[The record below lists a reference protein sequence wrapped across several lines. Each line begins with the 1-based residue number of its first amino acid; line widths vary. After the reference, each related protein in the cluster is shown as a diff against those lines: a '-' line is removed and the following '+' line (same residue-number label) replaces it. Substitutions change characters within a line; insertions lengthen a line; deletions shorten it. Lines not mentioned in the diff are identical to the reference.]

1 MTIAELIERVRRYE
15 PAADAQRLTRVY
27 ELAVAAHQG
36 QRRASGE
43 SYVEHPLAVAGILA
57 DLEVDHQ
64 TIAAALLH
72 DVVEDTS
79 VTSEQVTAQFGDEV
93 ARLVDGVTKLT
104 RIPYQSKED
113 AQVENLRKMFLAMAK
128 DIRVIIIKLA
138 DRLHNMRTLASLPPP
153 KQQAIARE
161 TLDIY
166 APIAHRLGIWKIK
179 WEIEDECLRY
189 LDPSSYHDIVERVAK
204 TRREREADV
213 EKAIAR
219 LRDEFKE
226 LKINAEIQGRPKHF
240 YSIYSKISK
249 GRDFSTI
256 YDLTAIRII
265 VDTVKDCYAALGAVH
280 AMWTPLP
287 GRFKDYIAMPKPN
300 MYQSLHT
307 TVVGPSGDPLEIQI
321 RTWEMH
327 RTSEYGIAA
336 HWRYKEG
343 GKADQYENKLSWLRA
358 LLEWQKDMRDSR
370 VFMENLK
377 LDLFDSQVFVFSPRG
392 DVYSVPAGGTPLDF
406 AYQVHTDVGNHCVG
420 AKINGRIV
428 PLDYAMQNG
437 DICEILVNKS
447 SGRPSLDWLSIVKTS
462 SAKHKIKQ
470 WFRKERREEN
480 VLAGQEALEQELAR
494 AGVRTD
500 VARGALLERIASRL
514 NYATPTDLY
523 AAIGFG
529 DASAQAVANRVRDEV
544 KHDNVVDLTKIG
556 RKPALRKSPRRTS
569 GVRIAGVDDVL
580 VRLSK
585 CCSPV
590 PGRSDHRVR
599 HDRPRRERP
608 SRRLPQRGLH
618 ERDPRADSPGAVGRR
633 RRPYALRRHRSR
645 GRRPFAAAPRH
656 HGGLC
661 RAQDAGQLG
670 ERAGAQRRRSGR
682 ELDGADSRPRSSAQ
696 AAHQD
701 RNAQERPPRLSRYE
715 ARAHGALGGVSN
727 AHFVVPAIAAFAAG
741 AMNSVAGGG
750 SFLSFPALLFA
761 GVPADFGQRN
771 EQCGDVG
778 RHHRERARLP
788 RRSHRASGAFAA
800 GGLRERRRFADR
812 RVRCFSSRRRHSSNA

>member
-1 MTIAELIERVRRYE
+1 MTIAELIAAVQAYDPSMDGEWLRRAYE
-15 PAADAQRLTRVY
+15 VADR
-27 ELAVAAHQG
+27 AHEG

-43 SYVEHPLAVAGILA
+43 SYIEHPLAVAGILA

-79 VTSEQVTAQFGDEV
+79 ITSEQVTEQFGDEV

-138 DRLHNMRTLASLPPP
+138 DRLHNMRTLSSLPPA

-189 LDPSSYHDIVERVAK
+189 LDPTSFHDIVERVAK

-213 EKAIAR
+213 EQAMAR
-219 LRDEFKE
+219 LRNEFKE
-226 LKINAEIQGRPKHF
+226 LKVNAEIHGRPKHF
-240 YSIYSKISK
+240 YSIYSKIKK

-280 AMWTPLP
+280 SMWTPLP

-307 TVVGPSGDPLEIQI
+307 TVVGPTGEPLEIQI

-343 GKADQYENKLSWLRA
+343 GKADQFENKLSWLRA

-392 DVYSVPAGGTPLDF
+392 DVFSMPAGGTPLDF
-406 AYQVHTDVGNHCVG
+406 AYSVHTDVGNHCIG
-420 AKINGRIV
+420 AKVNGRIV
-428 PLDYAMQNG
+428 PLDSQLNNG

-447 SGRPSLDWLSIVKTS
+447 SAHPSLDWLSIVKTS

-480 VLAGQEALEQELAR
+480 VLAGQESLEHELAR
-494 AGVRTD
+494 AQVRPD
-500 VARGALLERIASRL
+500 VARGELIERIAKRL
-514 NYATPTDLY
+514 NFATPTDLF

-529 DASAQAVANRVRDEV
+529 DQSAQAVANRIRDEV
-544 KHDNVVDLTKIG
+544 KSDNVVDLTKI
-556 RKPALRKSPRRTS
+556 RKPAVRRSARKSS

-590 PGRSDHRVR
+590 PGDPIIGYVTIG
-599 HDRPRRERP
+599 
-608 SRRLPQRGLH
+608 RGVSVH
-618 ERDPRADSPGAVGRR
+618 RADCPNVAYMSATP
-633 RRPYALRRHRSR
+633 
-645 GRRPFAAAPRH
+645 
-656 HGGLC
+656 
-661 RAQDAGQLG
+661 
-670 ERAGAQRRRSGR
+670 ERI
-682 ELDGADSRPRSSAQ
+682 LQ
-696 AAHQD
+696 AAWTATQD
-701 RNAQERPPRLSRYE
+701 MTHAVDIEVEAEDRTQLLQDIMAVFAELKTTVSSVT
-715 ARAHGALGGVSN
+715 ARARRDGTAVTSLTVQIRDLDH
-727 AHFVVPAIAAFAAG
+727 
-741 AMNSVAGGG
+741 
-750 SFLSFPALLFA
+750 LSKIL
-761 GVPADFGQRN
+761 N
-771 EQCGDVG
+771 
-778 RHHRERARLP
+778 
-788 RRSHRASGAFAA
+788 
-800 GGLRERRRFADR
+800 
-812 RVRCFSSRRRHSSNA
+812 

>member
-1 MTIAELIERVRRYE
+1 M
-15 PAADAQRLTRVY
+15 
-27 ELAVAAHQG
+27 
-36 QRRASGE
+36 
-43 SYVEHPLAVAGILA
+43 
-57 DLEVDHQ
+57 DHQ

-79 VTSEQVTAQFGDEV
+79 ITSEQVSAQFGDEV
-93 ARLVDGVTKLT
+93 ARLVEGVTKLT

-138 DRLHNMRTLASLPPP
+138 DRLHNMRTLASLPPA

-189 LDPSSYHDIVERVAK
+189 LDQSSYAEIVERVAK

-240 YSIYSKISK
+240 YSIYSKIST

-343 GKADQYENKLSWLRA
+343 GKADQFENKLSWLRA

-392 DVYSVPAGGTPLDF
+392 DVYSIAAGGTPLDF

-420 AKINGRIV
+420 AKVNGRIV

-480 VLAGQEALEQELAR
+480 VLAGEEALEQELAR
-494 AGVRTD
+494 AGLRTD
-500 VARGALLERIASRL
+500 VARGAFTRTHRRALELCDARPISTLQSGSATRRRKPSPIACARSSSTTTSSILRR
-514 NYATPTDLY
+514 
-523 AAIGFG
+523 
-529 DASAQAVANRVRDEV
+529 SVAN
-544 KHDNVVDLTKIG
+544 
-556 RKPALRKSPRRTS
+556 P
-569 GVRIAGVDDVL
+569 
-580 VRLSK
+580 
-585 CCSPV
+585 
-590 PGRSDHRVR
+590 
-599 HDRPRRERP
+599 
-608 SRRLPQRGLH
+608 
-618 ERDPRADSPGAVGRR
+618 
-633 RRPYALRRHRSR
+633 
-645 GRRPFAAAPRH
+645 
-656 HGGLC
+656 C
-661 RAQDAGQLG
+661 RA
-670 ERAGAQRRRSGR
+670 R
-682 ELDGADSRPRSSAQ
+682 
-696 AAHQD
+696 
-701 RNAQERPPRLSRYE
+701 
-715 ARAHGALGGVSN
+715 ARA
-727 AHFVVPAIAAFAAG
+727 VPAAFASPA
-741 AMNSVAGGG
+741 STTSWCG
-750 SFLSFPALLFA
+750 SQSAA
-761 GVPADFGQRN
+761 
-771 EQCGDVG
+771 
-778 RHHRERARLP
+778 
-788 RRSHRASGAFAA
+788 RRSRATRSSVTSRSAA
-800 GGLRERRRFADR
+800 A
-812 RVRCFSSRRRHSSNA
+812 

>member
-1 MTIAELIERVRRYE
+1 MTIAELIERVRSYD
-15 PAADAQRLTRVY
+15 PSADAEWLRRVY
-27 ELAVAAHQG
+27 EHAVAAHQG

-57 DLEVDHQ
+57 ELEMDHQ

-79 VTSEQVTAQFGDEV
+79 ITSEQVTEQFGEEV
-93 ARLVDGVTKLT
+93 SRLVEGVTKLT

-138 DRLHNMRTLASLPPP
+138 DRLHNMRTLASLPAQ

-161 TLDIY
+161 TVDIY

-189 LDPSSYHDIVERVAK
+189 LDPASYHDIVDRVAK

-213 EKAIAR
+213 EKAIGR

-240 YSIYSKISK
+240 YSIYSKIST

-265 VDTVKDCYAALGAVH
+265 VDSVKDCYAALGAVH

-343 GKADQYENKLSWLRA
+343 GKADQFENKLSWLRA

-392 DVYSVPAGGTPLDF
+392 DVYSIPAGGTPLDF

-420 AKINGRIV
+420 AKTNGRIV

-447 SGRPSLDWLSIVKTS
+447 SGRPSLDWLSLVKTS

-494 AGVRTD
+494 AGLRTD

-529 DASAQAVANRVRDEV
+529 DASAQAVVNRLRDEI

-556 RKPALRKSPRRTS
+556 RKPSPRKSTRRSS

-590 PGRSDHRVR
+590 PGDPIIGYVTIGRGVSVHRADCPNVAYMNATPERILQAQWVGDAGLTHGVDIEVEADDRTQLLGDIMAVFAALKTQVSSVNARVR
-599 HDRPRRERP
+599 RDGVAVASLTVQIRDLDHLHKLLTKLEALKNVRRVYRVTKRER
-608 SRRLPQRGLH
+608 S
-618 ERDPRADSPGAVGRR
+618 
-633 RRPYALRRHRSR
+633 AL
-645 GRRPFAAAPRH
+645 
-656 HGGLC
+656 
-661 RAQDAGQLG
+661 
-670 ERAGAQRRRSGR
+670 
-682 ELDGADSRPRSSAQ
+682 
-696 AAHQD
+696 
-701 RNAQERPPRLSRYE
+701 
-715 ARAHGALGGVSN
+715 
-727 AHFVVPAIAAFAAG
+727 
-741 AMNSVAGGG
+741 
-750 SFLSFPALLFA
+750 
-761 GVPADFGQRN
+761 
-771 EQCGDVG
+771 
-778 RHHRERARLP
+778 
-788 RRSHRASGAFAA
+788 
-800 GGLRERRRFADR
+800 
-812 RVRCFSSRRRHSSNA
+812 

>member
-1 MTIAELIERVRRYE
+1 M
-15 PAADAQRLTRVY
+15 
-27 ELAVAAHQG
+27 
-36 QRRASGE
+36 
-43 SYVEHPLAVAGILA
+43 
-57 DLEVDHQ
+57 DHQ

-79 VTSEQVTAQFGDEV
+79 ITDEQVTAQFGEEIS
-93 ARLVDGVTKLT
+93 RLVDGVTKLT

-138 DRLHNMRTLASLPPP
+138 DRLHNMRTLASLPPS

-189 LDPSSYHDIVERVAK
+189 LDPASYHDIVERVAK

-213 EKAIAR
+213 ENAIAR

-226 LKINAEIQGRPKHF
+226 LKVNAEIQGRPKHF

-249 GRDFSTI
+249 GREFSTI

-265 VDTVKDCYAALGAVH
+265 VDSVKDCYAALGAVH

-327 RTSEYGIAA
+327 RTGEYGIAA

-343 GKADQYENKLSWLRA
+343 GKADQFENKLSWLRA

-392 DVYSVPAGGTPLDF
+392 DVYSIPAGGTPLDF

-494 AGVRTD
+494 AGLRTD
-500 VARGALLERIASRL
+500 VARGELLGRIASRL

-529 DASAQAVANRVRDEV
+529 DASAQAVANRVRDEL

-556 RKPALRKSPRRTS
+556 RKPAPRKSVRRSS

-590 PGRSDHRVR
+590 PGDPIIGYVTIGRGVSIHRADCPNVAYMNATPERILQAQWIDDAGLTHGVDVEVEADDRAQLLQDIMAVFSELKTQVSSVNARVR
-599 HDRPRRERP
+599 KDGVAVASLTVQIRDLDHLHKLLTKLETLKNVRRVYRVTKRERT
-608 SRRLPQRGLH
+608 
-618 ERDPRADSPGAVGRR
+618 
-633 RRPYALRRHRSR
+633 AL
-645 GRRPFAAAPRH
+645 
-656 HGGLC
+656 
-661 RAQDAGQLG
+661 
-670 ERAGAQRRRSGR
+670 
-682 ELDGADSRPRSSAQ
+682 
-696 AAHQD
+696 
-701 RNAQERPPRLSRYE
+701 
-715 ARAHGALGGVSN
+715 
-727 AHFVVPAIAAFAAG
+727 
-741 AMNSVAGGG
+741 
-750 SFLSFPALLFA
+750 
-761 GVPADFGQRN
+761 
-771 EQCGDVG
+771 
-778 RHHRERARLP
+778 
-788 RRSHRASGAFAA
+788 
-800 GGLRERRRFADR
+800 
-812 RVRCFSSRRRHSSNA
+812 

>member
-1 MTIAELIERVRRYE
+1 MTISELIERVQSYDPSANREWLMSVYQL
-15 PAADAQRLTRVY
+15 AD
-27 ELAVAAHQG
+27 AAHQG

-43 SYVEHPLAVAGILA
+43 SYIEHPLAVAGILA
-57 DLEVDHQ
+57 DLEMDHQ

-79 VTSEQVTAQFGDEV
+79 VTAEQVADRFGEAV
-93 ARLVDGVTKLT
+93 SRLVDGVTKLT

-138 DRLHNMRTLASLPPP
+138 DRLHNMRTLGSLPAA

-189 LDPSSYHDIVERVAK
+189 LDPVPYHDIVERVAK

-213 EKAIAR
+213 EQAIAR

-226 LKINAEIQGRPKHF
+226 LKVNAEIQGRPKHF

-265 VDTVKDCYAALGAVH
+265 VDSVKDCYAALGAVH

-327 RTSEYGIAA
+327 RTGEYGIAA

-343 GKADQYENKLSWLRA
+343 GKTDQFENKLSWLRA

-392 DVYSVPAGGTPLDF
+392 DVYSIAASGTPLDF
-406 AYQVHTDVGNHCVG
+406 AYSVHTDVGNHCVG
-420 AKINGRIV
+420 AKVNGRIV
-428 PLDYAMQNG
+428 PLDYQMQNG

-447 SGRPSLDWLSIVKTS
+447 SGRPSLDWLSTVKTS

-494 AGVRTD
+494 AGLRTD
-500 VARGALLERIASRL
+500 VARGELIERIAGRL
-514 NYATPTDLY
+514 NYATPTDLF

-544 KHDNVVDLTKIG
+544 KHDNVVDFTKIG
-556 RKPALRKSPRRTS
+556 RKPPLRKSVRRSS

-590 PGRSDHRVR
+590 PGDPIMGYVTIGRGVSVHRADCPNVGFMNATPERIMQAQWLTDAGLTHLVDIEVEANDRSQLLGDIMGVFSELKTQVSSVNARVR
-599 HDRPRRERP
+599 KDTVAVASLTVQIRDLDHLHKLLTKLEKLKTVRRVYR
-608 SRRLPQRGLH
+608 
-618 ERDPRADSPGAVGRR
+618 VTK
-633 RRPYALRRHRSR
+633 
-645 GRRPFAAAPRH
+645 
-656 HGGLC
+656 
-661 RAQDAGQLG
+661 
-670 ERAGAQRRRSGR
+670 
-682 ELDGADSRPRSSAQ
+682 
-696 AAHQD
+696 
-701 RNAQERPPRLSRYE
+701 
-715 ARAHGALGGVSN
+715 
-727 AHFVVPAIAAFAAG
+727 
-741 AMNSVAGGG
+741 
-750 SFLSFPALLFA
+750 
-761 GVPADFGQRN
+761 
-771 EQCGDVG
+771 
-778 RHHRERARLP
+778 RERAAL
-788 RRSHRASGAFAA
+788 
-800 GGLRERRRFADR
+800 
-812 RVRCFSSRRRHSSNA
+812 

>member
-1 MTIAELIERVRRYE
+1 MAIDELIDRVRRYE
-15 PAADAQRLTRVY
+15 PGADAQWLRSVY

-43 SYVEHPLAVAGILA
+43 SYIEHPLAVAGILTE
-57 DLEVDHQ
+57 LEVDAQ

-79 VTSEQVTAQFGDEV
+79 ITSEQVTEQFGDEV
-93 ARLVDGVTKLT
+93 ARLVEGVTKLT

-113 AQVENLRKMFLAMAK
+113 AQVENLRKMFLAMAR

-138 DRLHNMRTLASLPPP
+138 DRLHNMRTLASLPAS

-189 LDPSSYHDIVERVAK
+189 LDPGSFHDIVEQVAK

-240 YSIYSKISK
+240 YSIYSKIK
-249 GRDFSTI
+249 TGRDFSTI

-343 GKADQYENKLSWLRA
+343 GKADQFENKLSWLRA

-377 LDLFDSQVFVFSPRG
+377 LDLFDSQVFIFSPRG
-392 DVYSVPAGGTPLDF
+392 DVYSISAGGTPLDF

-420 AKINGRIV
+420 AKVNGRIV

-462 SAKHKIKQ
+462 GAKHKIKQ

-494 AGVRTD
+494 AGLRTD

-529 DASAQAVANRVRDEV
+529 DASAQSVVNRLRDEV

-556 RKPALRKSPRRTS
+556 RKPSARRALRPSS

-590 PGRSDHRVR
+590 PGDPIIGYVTIGRGVSIHRADCPNVAFMNATPERILQAQWLETAGLTHGVDVEVEADDRSQLLQDIMAVFAELKTQVSSVNARVR
-599 HDRPRRERP
+599 KDGVAVASLTVQIRDLDHLHKLLTKLQTLKNVRRVYRVTKRERP
-608 SRRLPQRGLH
+608 
-618 ERDPRADSPGAVGRR
+618 
-633 RRPYALRRHRSR
+633 AL
-645 GRRPFAAAPRH
+645 
-656 HGGLC
+656 
-661 RAQDAGQLG
+661 
-670 ERAGAQRRRSGR
+670 
-682 ELDGADSRPRSSAQ
+682 
-696 AAHQD
+696 
-701 RNAQERPPRLSRYE
+701 
-715 ARAHGALGGVSN
+715 
-727 AHFVVPAIAAFAAG
+727 
-741 AMNSVAGGG
+741 
-750 SFLSFPALLFA
+750 
-761 GVPADFGQRN
+761 
-771 EQCGDVG
+771 
-778 RHHRERARLP
+778 
-788 RRSHRASGAFAA
+788 
-800 GGLRERRRFADR
+800 
-812 RVRCFSSRRRHSSNA
+812 

>member
-1 MTIAELIERVRRYE
+1 MTISQLIERVASYDSS
-15 PAADAQRLTRVY
+15 ADEEWLMSVY
-27 ELAVAAHQG
+27 QLADAAHQG

-43 SYVEHPLAVAGILA
+43 SYIEHPLAVAGILA
-57 DLEVDHQ
+57 DLEMDHQ

-79 VTSEQVTAQFGDEV
+79 VTAEQVADRFGEAV
-93 ARLVDGVTKLT
+93 SRLVDGVTKLT

-138 DRLHNMRTLASLPPP
+138 DRLHNMRTLGSLPPA

-189 LDPSSYHDIVERVAK
+189 LDPGPYHEIVERVAK

-213 EKAIAR
+213 EQAIAR
-219 LRDEFKE
+219 LRDEFEE

-265 VDTVKDCYAALGAVH
+265 VDSVKDCYAALGAVH

-327 RTSEYGIAA
+327 RTGEYGIAA

-343 GKADQYENKLSWLRA
+343 GKTDQFENKLSWLRA

-392 DVYSVPAGGTPLDF
+392 DVYSIVASGTPLDF

-420 AKINGRIV
+420 AKVNGRIV
-428 PLDYAMQNG
+428 PLDYQMQNG

-447 SGRPSLDWLSIVKTS
+447 SGRPSLDWISIVKTS

-494 AGVRTD
+494 AGLRPD
-500 VARGALLERIASRL
+500 AARGELIERIAARL
-514 NYATPTDLY
+514 NYATPTDLF

-529 DASAQAVANRVRDEV
+529 DASAPSVANRVRDEV
-544 KHDNVVDLTKIG
+544 KHDNVVDFTKIG
-556 RKPALRKSPRRTS
+556 RKPAVRKSVRRSS

-580 VRLSK
+580 VRVSK

-590 PGRSDHRVR
+590 PGDPIMGYVTIGRGVSVHRADCPNVGFMNATPERIMQAQWLSDAGLTHLVDIEVEADDRSQLLGDIMGVFAELKTQVSSVNARVR
-599 HDRPRRERP
+599 KDTVAVASLTVQIRDLDHLHKLLTKLEKLKTVRRVYR
-608 SRRLPQRGLH
+608 
-618 ERDPRADSPGAVGRR
+618 VTK
-633 RRPYALRRHRSR
+633 
-645 GRRPFAAAPRH
+645 
-656 HGGLC
+656 
-661 RAQDAGQLG
+661 
-670 ERAGAQRRRSGR
+670 
-682 ELDGADSRPRSSAQ
+682 
-696 AAHQD
+696 
-701 RNAQERPPRLSRYE
+701 
-715 ARAHGALGGVSN
+715 
-727 AHFVVPAIAAFAAG
+727 
-741 AMNSVAGGG
+741 
-750 SFLSFPALLFA
+750 
-761 GVPADFGQRN
+761 
-771 EQCGDVG
+771 
-778 RHHRERARLP
+778 RERAAL
-788 RRSHRASGAFAA
+788 
-800 GGLRERRRFADR
+800 
-812 RVRCFSSRRRHSSNA
+812 

>member
-15 PAADAQRLTRVY
+15 PSADPERLTRVY
-27 ELAVAAHQG
+27 ELAVAAHG
-36 QRRASGE
+36 DQRRASGE
-43 SYVEHPLAVAGILA
+43 SYIEHPLAVAGILA
-57 DLEVDHQ
+57 ELEVDSQ

-79 VTSEQVTAQFGDEV
+79 ITGEQVTQQFGDEV

-138 DRLHNMRTLASLPPP
+138 DRLHNMRTLACLPEA
-153 KQQAIARE
+153 KRQAIARE

-189 LDPSSYHDIVERVAK
+189 LDPPSYHDIVERVAK
-204 TRREREADV
+204 TRLEREADV
-213 EKAIAR
+213 EQSIAR
-219 LRDEFKE
+219 LRDEFRS

-265 VDTVKDCYAALGAVH
+265 VDSVKDCYAALGAVH

-307 TVVGPSGDPLEIQI
+307 TVVGPSGEPLEIQI

-343 GKADQYENKLSWLRA
+343 GKADQFENKLSWLRA

-370 VFMENLK
+370 VFMESLK

-392 DVYSVPAGGTPLDF
+392 DVYSITAGGTPLDF

-447 SGRPSLDWLSIVKTS
+447 SGRPSLDWLSLVKTS

-470 WFRKERREEN
+470 WFRKEHREEN

-494 AGVRTD
+494 AGMRPD
-500 VARGALLERIASRL
+500 VARGALLERIGARL

-529 DASAQAVANRVRDEV
+529 DASAQAVVNRVRDEL

-556 RKPALRKSPRRTS
+556 RKPVTRKTVRRSS

-590 PGRSDHRVR
+590 PGDPIIGYVTIGRGVSIHRADCPNVGYMNATPERILQAQWIHDAGLTHGVDIEVEAEDRSQLLQDIMGVFATLKTQVSSVNARVR
-599 HDRPRRERP
+599 RDGGAVASLTVQIRDLDHLHKLITKLETLKNVRRVYRVTKRERT
-608 SRRLPQRGLH
+608 
-618 ERDPRADSPGAVGRR
+618 
-633 RRPYALRRHRSR
+633 AL
-645 GRRPFAAAPRH
+645 
-656 HGGLC
+656 
-661 RAQDAGQLG
+661 
-670 ERAGAQRRRSGR
+670 
-682 ELDGADSRPRSSAQ
+682 
-696 AAHQD
+696 
-701 RNAQERPPRLSRYE
+701 
-715 ARAHGALGGVSN
+715 
-727 AHFVVPAIAAFAAG
+727 
-741 AMNSVAGGG
+741 
-750 SFLSFPALLFA
+750 
-761 GVPADFGQRN
+761 
-771 EQCGDVG
+771 
-778 RHHRERARLP
+778 
-788 RRSHRASGAFAA
+788 
-800 GGLRERRRFADR
+800 
-812 RVRCFSSRRRHSSNA
+812 

>member
-1 MTIAELIERVRRYE
+1 MTIADLVANVRRYDPSLD
-15 PAADAQRLTRVY
+15 PAWLESVY
-27 ELAVAAHQG
+27 AVAEGAHRE

-43 SYVEHPLAVAGILA
+43 SYIEHPLAVAAILA
-57 DLEVDHQ
+57 DLEMDRQ
-64 TIAAALLH
+64 TIAAAILH
-72 DVVEDTS
+72 DVVEDTV
-79 VTSEQVTAQFGDEV
+79 VTSEEVAEKFGDEI
-93 ARLVDGVTKLT
+93 ASLVDGVTKLT

-138 DRLHNMRTLASLPPP
+138 DRLHNMRTLASLPPA
-153 KQQAIARE
+153 KQKAIARE

-189 LDPSSYHDIVERVAK
+189 LDPGPYQDIVERVAK
-204 TRREREADV
+204 TRIQREADV
-213 EKAIAR
+213 DAAIER
-219 LRDEFKE
+219 LRSDFAEMH
-226 LKINAEIQGRPKHF
+226 IDAEIQGRPKHF
-240 YSIYSKISK
+240 YSIYTKLKS

-265 VDTVKDCYAALGAVH
+265 VDSVKDCYGALGAVH
-280 AMWTPLP
+280 ALWTPLP

-307 TVVGPSGDPLEIQI
+307 TVIGPTGEPLEIQI

-343 GKADQYENKLSWLRA
+343 GKADQFENKLSWLRA

-392 DVYSVPAGGTPLDF
+392 DVFSMGAGGTPLDF
-406 AYQVHTDVGNHCVG
+406 AYLVHTDVGNHCVG
-420 AKINGRIV
+420 AKVNGRIV
-428 PLDYAMQNG
+428 PLDYQMQNG

-494 AGVRTD
+494 AGLRTD
-500 VARGALLERIASRL
+500 VARGELLERIASRL
-514 NYATPTDLY
+514 NYATPTDLF

-556 RKPALRKSPRRTS
+556 RKPTLRKSVRRSS

-590 PGRSDHRVR
+590 PGDPIIGYVTIGRGVSIHRADCPNVAYMNATPERILQAQWVDDAGLTHCVDIEVEAADRSQLLQDIMAVFSGLKTQVSSVNARVR
-599 HDRPRRERP
+599 KDGVAVASLTVQIRDLDHLHKLLTKLETLKNIRRVYRVTKRERT
-608 SRRLPQRGLH
+608 
-618 ERDPRADSPGAVGRR
+618 
-633 RRPYALRRHRSR
+633 AL
-645 GRRPFAAAPRH
+645 
-656 HGGLC
+656 
-661 RAQDAGQLG
+661 
-670 ERAGAQRRRSGR
+670 
-682 ELDGADSRPRSSAQ
+682 
-696 AAHQD
+696 
-701 RNAQERPPRLSRYE
+701 
-715 ARAHGALGGVSN
+715 
-727 AHFVVPAIAAFAAG
+727 
-741 AMNSVAGGG
+741 
-750 SFLSFPALLFA
+750 
-761 GVPADFGQRN
+761 
-771 EQCGDVG
+771 
-778 RHHRERARLP
+778 
-788 RRSHRASGAFAA
+788 
-800 GGLRERRRFADR
+800 
-812 RVRCFSSRRRHSSNA
+812 